1 MELNSVEESILKF
14 WEENDIYK
22 KVKNRYTPNSRKEI
36 FYFLDGPPYVTG
48 DLHPGQIWVKSLK
61 DAILRYKR
69 FFCYVHDRPGYDTH
83 GLPIEV
89 KVEKKLGIKNKKEI
103 EEKVG
108 VENFIK
114 ECKNF
119 VNEYKAR
126 MEKDYKNFGIWLDWE
141 DPYITYSDD
150 YISKTLLTIKK
161 ANEKG
166 LLEKGFKPITYCPR
180 CQTAVANYELVY
192 KEIEDTAIFVKFKVK
207 NSNIEELK
215 GSYFVA
221 WTTTPWTLIAN
232 AALAINP
239 DENYSILEIDNQ
251 KMVVASK
258 RVEYI
263 EQLLGKK
270 ANKIKEVKGS
280 EIEAT
285 YEPLF
290 DLEIQKFNHKVVK
303 STELVSMEEGSGI
316 VHIAPGHGPED
327 YALGKKEKL
336 KLLSPVDEEG
346 RFTKEAGKYAGVN
359 VLEANKQ
366 IVEDLQ
372 KEGKILKVQKIRHS
386 YPHCWRCNSPLIFI
400 SLPQWFIKV
409 TKLKKKLIKEVE
421 KIKWKPEFTKIAFS
435 NFLQDAVDW
444 TISRQRYWGIPLP
457 IWVCNKCG
465 KVEVFGSKEEIEKR
479 AGKEIKELHKPYID
493 EVVLKCECGG
503 EMRRVKDVLDV
514 WIDSGNASWASL
526 KENENLYPADFIV
539 EGKDQIR
546 GWFYSLLVCGEI
558 VFGKIPYKRV
568 MRHGFILDEQGREMH
583 KSLGNFVPLDE
594 ILKRSSRDAFRFWLL
609 SHPFEEDL
617 SFKWK
622 EIEDNNNFMLLVY
635 NLIKLAKEVKQY
647 SSKTLKAKHEEDEWL
662 ISKTNSLIKECNE
675 HYKNYDIYLVA
686 KALRE
691 FFVEDVSRFYAKILK
706 ERIKKD
712 KKPNSSAFLYSLK
725 NAFLLLSPISP
736 MISEYAYQQIWRE
749 EDKKESIFLLDFPKE
764 SKRRINK
771 ELENEFEIL
780 KETISAIFAEKQK
793 KNIKLRWP
801 VQKVKIYT
809 SKNIEKYAEIIKI
822 LSNAKEIEFKK
833 EEKKK
838 LKPVFEKLGP
848 VFKEK
853 ANAIAEK
860 IKQTTLEELE
870 RNGFSLEVNGEKV
883 SITKDMIKVVEKEG
897 SFKYGNIEIEIGNLK
912 DFEKEIIQRELTR
925 AIQATRKELG
935 LKKKEVIEAYVEGAE
950 EIDKKEIEKQTYTKI
965 IENKKQNPKVKKT
978 IKALEKEI
986 QIEFYA

>member
-1 MELNSVEESILKF
+1 MELNSVEESILRF
-14 WEENDIYK
+14 WEENSIYE
-22 KVKNRYTPNSRKEI
+22 KVKNRYKPNSRKEI
-36 FYFLDGPPYVTG
+36 FYFLDGPPYVSG

-69 FFCYVHDRPGYDTH
+69 FFGYVHDRPGYDTH
-83 GLPIEV
+83 GLPIET
-89 KVEKKLGIKNKKEI
+89 KVEKKLGITNKKEI

-108 VENFIK
+108 VENFIN

-119 VNEYKAR
+119 VNDYKAK
-126 MEKDYKNFGIWLDWE
+126 MEKDYKNFGIWLDWN
-141 DPYITYSDD
+141 DPYVTYSDN

-166 LLEKGFKPITYCPR
+166 LLERGFKPIAYCPR
-180 CQTAVANYELVY
+180 CQTALANAELVY
-192 KEIEDTAIFVKFKVK
+192 KEVEDTAIFVKFKIK
-207 NSNIEELK
+207 SSNIEELK

-251 KMVVASK
+251 KIVVASK

-290 DLEIQKFNHKVVK
+290 DLQIQKFKHKIVK
-303 STELVSMEEGSGI
+303 SSEIVSMEEGSGI

-327 YALGKKEKL
+327 YLLGKKEKL

-346 RFTKEAGKYAGVN
+346 KFTSGAGKYAGIK

-366 IVEDLQ
+366 IIEDLL
-372 KEGKILKVQKIRHS
+372 KDGKIIKVQKIKHS
-386 YPHCWRCNSPLIFI
+386 YPHCWRCGSPLIFI

-409 TKLKKKLIKEVE
+409 TKLKKKLVKEVE
-421 KIKWKPEFTKIAFS
+421 KIKWKPDSLKLAFLNS
-435 NFLQDAVDW
+435 LQSADDW

-457 IWVCNKCG
+457 IWVCDKCG
-465 KVEVFGSKEEIEKR
+465 KIEVLGSKEEIEKR
-479 AGKEIKELHKPYID
+479 SGKQIKELHKPYID

-503 EMRRVKDVLDV
+503 EMRRIKDVLDV
-514 WIDSGNASWASL
+514 WVDSGNATWASL
-526 KENENLYPADFIV
+526 KDNEELYPADFIV

-558 VFGKIPYKRV
+558 VFGKIPYRMV

-594 ILKRSSRDAFRFWLL
+594 VLKRSSRDAFRFWLL

-622 EIEDNNNFMLLVY
+622 EIEDNNNFMLLIF
-635 NLIKLAKEVKQY
+635 NLIKLANEVKVY
-647 SSKTLKAKHEEDEWL
+647 SSKSLKPKYKEDEWL
-662 ISKTNSLIKECNE
+662 ISKTNSLIEECNE

-686 KALRE
+686 KDLRE
-691 FFVEDVSRFYAKILK
+691 FFVEDISRFYAKILK

-712 KKPNSSAFLYSLK
+712 KKPDSSAFLYALK

-736 MISEYAYQQIWRE
+736 MISEYAYQQIWRA
-749 EDKKESIFLLDFPKE
+749 EDQKESIFLLDFPKE
-764 SKRRINK
+764 NRKRINK
-771 ELENEFEIL
+771 DLENEFEVL
-780 KETISAIFAEKQK
+780 RETISAVFAEKQK
-793 KNIKLRWP
+793 KGIKLRWP

-809 SKNIEKYAEIIKI
+809 SKDIEKYAEIIKV
-822 LSNAKEIEFKK
+822 LANAKEIEFKK
-833 EEKKK
+833 EEEKK
-838 LKPVFEKLGP
+838 LKPVFEKIGP
-848 VFKEK
+848 VFKQK
-853 ANAIAEK
+853 SNAIAEK
-860 IKQTTLEELE
+860 IKQLTMEDLE
-870 RNGFSLEVNGEKV
+870 RSGFNIQVDGENLK
-883 SITKDMIKVVEKEG
+883 ITKEMVKEVEKEG
-897 SFKYGNIEIEIGNLK
+897 SFKYGNIEIEVGNIK
-912 DFEKEIIQRELTR
+912 DFEKEIVQKEVTR
-925 AIQATRKELG
+925 LIQATRKELG
-935 LKKKEVIEAYVEGAE
+935 LKKKDVIEAFIKGAE
-950 EIDKKEIEKQTYTKI
+950 VIDTRRIEKETYTKI
-965 IENKKQNPKVKKT
+965 INNKKENPKAKKA
-978 IKALEKEI
+978 IKVFEKDIEV
-986 QIEFYA
+986 EFYA